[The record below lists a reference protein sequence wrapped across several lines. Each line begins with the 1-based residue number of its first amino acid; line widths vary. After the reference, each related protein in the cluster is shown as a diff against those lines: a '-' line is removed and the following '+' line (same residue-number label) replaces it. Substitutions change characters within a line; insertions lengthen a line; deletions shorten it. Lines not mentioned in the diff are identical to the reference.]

1 MSFSEKPWIRV
12 PLAELRTV
20 PNHYIWFL
28 LEGTPPINLTLVNTS
43 VTLEGGFKIKGFQIK
58 QTGTYKYTLLAE
70 NNEGSDSKTVKVTV
84 LGKDSMLLNFI
95 QYRYV
100 WYVDILQ
107 LTTIVVRPNSCVEF
121 CLYFICWWF
130 SSFGEKWMYRVLVLF
145 RHCLNTGNLCPF
157 RFVNNTNLPK
167 YNIGNLVWPLEN
179 NEKKWKFVIN
189 TVLMHISKRTAFLKI
204 APINCLILARF
215 ILQIAIIGVA
225 VQVW

>member
-1 MSFSEKPWIRV
+1 M
-12 PLAELRTV
+12 AELRTV

-100 WYVDILQ
+100 
-107 LTTIVVRPNSCVEF
+107 
-121 CLYFICWWF
+121 
-130 SSFGEKWMYRVLVLF
+130 
-145 RHCLNTGNLCPF
+145 
-157 RFVNNTNLPK
+157 
-167 YNIGNLVWPLEN
+167 
-179 NEKKWKFVIN
+179 
-189 TVLMHISKRTAFLKI
+189 
-204 APINCLILARF
+204 
-215 ILQIAIIGVA
+215 
-225 VQVW
+225 